1 MVSITDEDILEL
13 AKKSGINEPEEFSE
27 ESLKIFARTIESLV
41 EMNYRKKIA
50 DLENII
56 CTRYLNSL
64 K

>member
-1 MVSITDEDILEL
+1 MVSITDEEILLASKKLGIDI
-13 AKKSGINEPEEFSE
+13 AEED
-27 ESLKIFARTIESLV
+27 LKIFARAIESLV

-56 CTRYLNSL
+56 CTRYPNSL

>member
-13 AKKSGINEPEEFSE
+13 AKKSGINEPEESM
-27 ESLKIFARTIESLV
+27 KIFARTIESLV

>member
-1 MVSITDEDILEL
+1 MVSITDEEILLASKKLGIDI
-13 AKKSGINEPEEFSE
+13 AEED
-27 ESLKIFARTIESLV
+27 LKIFARAIESLV